1 MHLRIPRRSIAQF
14 TRVQDRI
21 AEQLRASGLEP
32 KGSDILCAI
41 IAVADAATGG
51 TGIIHAAGAPYEAP
65 TDTPEG
71 DPQVLLRQ
79 ATKLIEL
86 AAKLAAPAA
95 EIPEDSKYEAPPP
108 ELDRPPQVMDAII
121 DSLRA
126 ARGNAADCEALLLK
140 HFPDLEAKAK
150 AEGD

>member
-1 MHLRIPRRSIAQF
+1 MEKQAPARIRIRRETLAAWS
-14 TRVQDRI
+14 RVYTHIRQ
-21 AEQLRASGLEP
+21 AL
-32 KGSDILCAI
+32 
-41 IAVADAATGG
+41 ADADGDHRTYGG
-51 TGIIHAAGAPYEAP
+51 EPSDGEVFHHMVAITHQALGLGETAPFVAGGP
-65 TDTPEG
+65 
-71 DPQVLLRQ
+71 
-79 ATKLIEL
+79 
-86 AAKLAAPAA
+86 
-95 EIPEDSKYEAPPP
+95 YEAPPP